1 MQRSLEQFA
10 SNALLEAMQLVETA
24 NVKPL
29 AELNTIAL
37 AKHPGGTIEITQ
49 LDAHDRYVYQ
59 VDVRDKSGEEWEME
73 IDAASGEVLKN
84 I

>member
-1 MQRSLEQFA
+1 
-10 SNALLEAMQLVETA
+10 MQLVETTR
-24 NVKPL
+24 VKPL

-49 LDAHDRYVYQ
+49 LDAHDRYIYR
-59 VDVRDKSGEEWEME
+59 VDVVDKSGEQWQVE
-73 IDAASGEVLKN
+73 IDAASGEVLKD